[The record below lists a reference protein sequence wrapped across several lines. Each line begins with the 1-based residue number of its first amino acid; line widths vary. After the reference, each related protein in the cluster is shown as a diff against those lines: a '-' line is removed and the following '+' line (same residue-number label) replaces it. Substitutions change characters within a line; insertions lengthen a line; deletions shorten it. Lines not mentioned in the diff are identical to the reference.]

1 MVKQV
6 NDQGNYLNGE
16 VGVVGLGLTL
26 GYWLFFML
34 DSMFNV
40 GFLLIMVYRVVW
52 VKTTS
57 KSDTLLTRKCRI
69 WWIWSNIVKQANFS
83 DFMVYLRVRT

>member
-40 GFLLIMVYRVVW
+40 GFLLIMVYRVFEWKRHQKV
-52 VKTTS
+52 
-57 KSDTLLTRKCRI
+57 I
-69 WWIWSNIVKQANFS
+69 H
-83 DFMVYLRVRT
+83 Y